1 MPLAYAISNGAFRG
15 LLKALSQWKVVG
27 KEAIPPKGPLLVVSN
42 HLSNVDPPLLA
53 VSLPRRLHFM
63 AKRGMFKG
71 PVVAAFLRAY
81 GAYPLDR
88 DGQDVAA
95 LRWSLRLLKEEG
107 TLVVFPE
114 GTRSPEGLMRGL
126 PGVALLAVRSQA
138 PILPVAITGTEHLR
152 GLFRLACPTGK
163 ITVTIGDPFSLPP
176 IDGKLER
183 PQLESLTDLIML
195 RLASLLP
202 EERRGVYRAGAPQ
215 GVARS

>member
-1 MPLAYAISNGAFRG
+1 MPLAYTISNGALRG
-15 LLKALSQWKVVG
+15 PLNGLSQRNVVG
-27 KEAIPPKGPLLVVSN
+27 REAVPPRGPLLVVAN
-42 HLSNVDPPLLA
+42 HLSNVDPPLLG
-53 VSLPRRLHFM
+53 VSLGRRLHFM

-95 LRWSLRLLKEEG
+95 LRWSLRILKEEG

-114 GTRSPEGLMRGL
+114 GTRSPGGLSRGL
-126 PGVALLAVRSQA
+126 SGVALLALRSQA
-138 PILPVAITGTEHLR
+138 PVLPVAITGTERLR
-152 GLFRLACPTGK
+152 GLWRLVCPTGK

-202 EERRGVYRAGAPQ
+202 EGYRGVYRAGAPQ
-215 GVARS
+215 GAAPA